1 VRAVVLLATVVDW
14 DALVEVIW
22 VSFVAGI
29 GVTAAWAA
37 SILGAARWLD
47 FGRNGRT
54 GEAAVFGLL
63 ALLGAG
69 VVLAAVV
76 FGVVVM
82 TQK

>member
-1 VRAVVLLATVVDW
+1 MTVIGAVVDGDAILEVV
-14 DALVEVIW
+14 W

-37 SILGAARWLD
+37 AIFGAARWAD
-47 FGRNGRT
+47 YNRNGRT
-54 GEAAVFGLL
+54 AEAVMFGLMAVVGL
-63 ALLGAG
+63 AVVAG
-69 VVLAAVV
+69 AVV

>member
-1 VRAVVLLATVVDW
+1 MTVLGAIVNGHDL
-14 DALVEVIW
+14 LEVIW

-37 SILGAARWLD
+37 AIFGAARWAD
-47 FGRNGRT
+47 YNGSGRH
-54 GEAAVFGLL
+54 GEALLFGVLALVAVAVF
-63 ALLGAG
+63 A
-69 VVLAAVV
+69 AAVV